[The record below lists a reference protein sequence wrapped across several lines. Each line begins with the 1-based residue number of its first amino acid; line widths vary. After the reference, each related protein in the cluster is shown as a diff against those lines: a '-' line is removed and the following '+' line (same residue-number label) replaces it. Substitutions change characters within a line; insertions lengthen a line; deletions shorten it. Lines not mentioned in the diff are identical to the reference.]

1 LLESFKFTP
10 EQLTKLNEDQV
21 KQLKD
26 CMFEHP
32 GHFIFKK
39 LLKHEY
45 NQGQVRYETIGR
57 TLLGALV
64 DIACKKLP
72 GDLPFSNKQIDQII

>member
-1 LLESFKFTP
+1 MLESFKFTL

-39 LLKHEY
+39 LLNHDY
-45 NQGQVRYETIGR
+45 N
-57 TLLGALV
+57 
-64 DIACKKLP
+64 
-72 GDLPFSNKQIDQII
+72 